1 MGSIMTSGEDDRAL
15 LNAMA
20 RGNKRALEQL
30 YVRHSTRLHRFLERM
45 MGQRAMA
52 EEVMNEVFLAAWQ
65 SAARYEGRSEPL
77 TWLLSIAHNKA
88 ASVLRKRREATT
100 LLDDAE
106 EVADPADTPDVTLQ
120 KQDKSEIM
128 RDCMTALSAQHRT
141 ILDLVY
147 YQERSVS
154 EAAEILAIPEGTVKT
169 RMFHAR
175 KRLSELL
182 SARGIDRGWP

>member
-1 MGSIMTSGEDDRAL
+1 
-15 LNAMA
+15 
-20 RGNKRALEQL
+20 
-30 YVRHSTRLHRFLERM
+30 
-45 MGQRAMA
+45 MA

-88 ASVLRKRREATT
+88 TSVLRRKRGTAALIDEAEMIT
-100 LLDDAE
+100 
-106 EVADPADTPDVTLQ
+106 DPADTPDVTVQ
-120 KQDKSEIM
+120 KQDKGAII
-128 RDCMTALSAQHRT
+128 RDCMLALSANHRT

-154 EAAEILAIPEGTVKT
+154 EAAEILSIPEGTVKT

-182 SARGIDRGWP
+182 QARGVDRGWP

>member
-1 MGSIMTSGEDDRAL
+1 MTASGDDRAL
-15 LNAMA
+15 LNSIAH
-20 RGNKRALEQL
+20 GDKRALEQL
-30 YVRHSTRLHRFLERM
+30 YVRYGTRVHRFLERM
-45 MGQRAMA
+45 MGNRAMA

-65 SAARYEGRSEPL
+65 SAGRYEGRSEPL

-88 ASVLRKRREATT
+88 VSVLRKRREATT
-100 LLDDAE
+100 LLDEAVE
-106 EVADPADTPDVTLQ
+106 IADLADTPEVTVQ
-120 KQDKSEIM
+120 KQDKSEVM
-128 RDCMTALSAQHRT
+128 RDCMAALSADHRT

-182 SARGIDRGWP
+182 TARGIDRGWP

>member
-1 MGSIMTSGEDDRAL
+1 MTSAMDDRDL
-15 LNAMA
+15 LNAVA
-20 RGNKRALEQL
+20 RGDKRALEQL

-45 MGQRAMA
+45 MGNRAMA

-65 SAARYEGRSEPL
+65 SAGRYEGRSEPL

-88 ASVLRKRREATT
+88 ASAMRKRREATT
-100 LLDDAE
+100 LLNEAE
-106 EVADPADTPDVTLQ
+106 LVADTADTPEVQLQ
-120 KQDKSEIM
+120 KQDKGEIM
-128 RDCMTALSAQHRT
+128 RDCMTALSAEHRT

-147 YQERSVS
+147 YQDRSVA

-182 SARGIDRGWP
+182 TARGIDRGWP